1 MFSDRKDEMNSL
13 RQHYNLAQEKSQL
26 LVIYGRRRVGKTTLV
41 KEFLKEKKGAYI
53 FIEPKSEELI
63 LKDCEEVFEK
73 IIGYRPRFDSW
84 ETLFEISQ
92 KEKIILIMDEFQNL
106 GIINTHIFAKIQKIW
121 DGINVKPGL
130 LFITIGS
137 YVGMIKK
144 LFRDGKQ
151 PLFGRATGMMRL
163 EPFDVFNTVNFLK
176 ERGLNFYESIEG
188 YTVFGGVPRYLLEL
202 KTKRDNIKYLFFGTT
217 SYLKEEGMNILS
229 LEFGS
234 QHKGYFSV
242 LESLSKGKVTPKEIS
257 DYAGMNIATVSKY
270 LAELM
275 EEYEIVMS
283 ERPTAVKNRKLVRY
297 RIKDNFFDFW
307 FKNIYS
313 KASLLEIDP
322 EYVFEQTNNQLPQ
335 IISRRMEDVIKDII
349 IKRKLFISPTEIG
362 RWWNRTGEEIDVVA
376 IDERKSEI
384 LFVEIKWTNKTLG
397 ANIIDDLCRKSKLVQ
412 WRNGKR
418 YEKFLIISK
427 SGFTTKFKEKCKE
440 NNIYHWDIKE
450 IESIILS

>member
-73 IIGYRPRFDSW
+73 ILGYRPRFDSW

-121 DGINVKPGL
+121 DGINAEPGL

-163 EPFDVFNTVNFLK
+163 EPFDVLILLTFLK
-176 ERGLNFYESIEG
+176 NE
-188 YTVFGGVPRYLLEL
+188 V
-202 KTKRDNIKYLFFGTT
+202 
-217 SYLKEEGMNILS
+217 
-229 LEFGS
+229 
-234 QHKGYFSV
+234 
-242 LESLSKGKVTPKEIS
+242 
-257 DYAGMNIATVSKY
+257 
-270 LAELM
+270 
-275 EEYEIVMS
+275 
-283 ERPTAVKNRKLVRY
+283 
-297 RIKDNFFDFW
+297 
-307 FKNIYS
+307 
-313 KASLLEIDP
+313 
-322 EYVFEQTNNQLPQ
+322 
-335 IISRRMEDVIKDII
+335 
-349 IKRKLFISPTEIG
+349 
-362 RWWNRTGEEIDVVA
+362 
-376 IDERKSEI
+376 
-384 LFVEIKWTNKTLG
+384 
-397 ANIIDDLCRKSKLVQ
+397 
-412 WRNGKR
+412 
-418 YEKFLIISK
+418 
-427 SGFTTKFKEKCKE
+427 
-440 NNIYHWDIKE
+440 
-450 IESIILS
+450 